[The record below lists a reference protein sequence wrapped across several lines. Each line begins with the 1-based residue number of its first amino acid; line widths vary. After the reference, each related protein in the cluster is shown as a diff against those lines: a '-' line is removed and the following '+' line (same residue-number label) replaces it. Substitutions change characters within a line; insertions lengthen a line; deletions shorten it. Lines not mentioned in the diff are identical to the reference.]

1 MKTHE
6 TAHANLMSTAGW
18 VETESRMTIA
28 ISTLAHLL
36 KVKKFHIV
44 LKVEC

>member
-6 TAHANLMSTAGW
+6 TAHTNLMSIARW
-18 VETESRMTIA
+18 VETESRMAIA

-44 LKVEC
+44 LKVKC